1 MVFSVCHFDTSWV
14 PQYPRIQECKR
25 VNTSTYSTC
34 VTSWLYSCIRPVSAG
49 VSGALMWTITASC
62 RQSYPCV
69 CRDDWILEV
78 WNVDQAEMSLL
89 LHHVICTWVFNRNTF
104 WTRKEGTPIWF
115 WLTSEVK
122 MEVGTAEGD
131 ADGDSFALASVG
143 DDNEVH
149 SCYCHCDNSVQKGTL
164 Q

>member
-1 MVFSVCHFDTSWV
+1 MVFSACHFDTSWV

-25 VNTSTYSTC
+25 VNTPTYSTC
-34 VTSWLYSCIRPVSAG
+34 VTSWLYSCIRPVPAG

>member
-34 VTSWLYSCIRPVSAG
+34 VTSWLYSCIRPVPAG

-104 WTRKEGTPIWF
+104 WTRKEGYGFDWHLKLKWRWEQQKGMQT
-115 WLTSEVK
+115 
-122 MEVGTAEGD
+122 GTALLLHRLVTTMRFILVIATVTIPYRRD
-131 ADGDSFALASVG
+131 P
-143 DDNEVH
+143 
-149 SCYCHCDNSVQKGTL
+149 
-164 Q
+164 